1 MKIGVCTLRIGD
13 EFKHRSRL
21 CYDTLKRY
29 CDKQNYDLINNLPL
43 EIYNDLSLEE
53 KSIMGYCSH
62 PPKNEYD
69 RIDIKAGYEILKL
82 KNKIKA
88 NISVNFRL
96 SLELLDA
103 QGSPTIQNT

>member
-1 MKIGVCTLRIGD
+1 
-13 EFKHRSRL
+13 
-21 CYDTLKRY
+21 
-29 CDKQNYDLINNLPL
+29 LINNLPL

-82 KNKIKA
+82 KNK
-88 NISVNFRL
+88 L
-96 SLELLDA
+96 
-103 QGSPTIQNT
+103 